1 MAKTIL
7 VWVLTVPAAALM
19 MLVAMA
25 NLFGNE
31 QALQVWGSATG
42 LRLFVGVCEVTG
54 AIALLVPRLAFW
66 GSALLALVM
75 LGAIYPY
82 IAQGLSLTNLL
93 ALLLVVVV
101 IGALRFGQALFLS
114 ESESESGA

>member
-19 MLVAMA
+19 MLVALA
-25 NLFGNE
+25 NLFGAP
-31 QALQVWGSATG
+31 QTQQLWGSTG

-82 IAQGLSLTNLL
+82 IAQGLSLTNLF
-93 ALLLVVVV
+93 ALLLVVVI

-114 ESESESGA
+114 PSQPST